1 MNVNTSPPLT
11 GLARRLVQDGILDEQ
26 VARTALQDSR
36 QRKEQF
42 VAHIV
47 ERDLADSLRVA
58 EAASDEFGT
67 PLLDLTAF
75 NMDASPKNLVDAK
88 LVEKH
93 HTIPLYRRGNRL
105 YLAVSDP
112 TNLHALDEIKFHTG
126 ISTEAILVD
135 EAALSRVL
143 VKFLKAAEEASG
155 SAFGSLEG
163 IGLEDLNIEGEGGP
177 QTDEDGEVKTDAD
190 ETPIVRFVHKVMLDA
205 IRGGAS
211 DIHFEPYE
219 KTYRI
224 RYRTDGILHEVSR
237 PPVAL
242 APRLAARLK
251 VMSQMDIS
259 ERRVPQDGRIKMRL
273 SRTQAIDFRVNTLP
287 TIYGEKVV
295 LRILDPASAQLGIEA
310 LGFEEYQ
317 RELYMKYLFQP
328 QGMMLFTGP
337 TGSGK
342 TVSMYTGLGIL
353 NTDERNISTAE
364 DPVEINMSGI
374 NQVHVNPKVGLTF
387 AEALRSFLRQ
397 DPDIIMVGEIRDL
410 PTAEIAVKAAQT
422 GHMVMSTLH
431 TNSACETITRLLN
444 MGVAPFNVATSVNL
458 IIAQRLGRRLCQ
470 HCAKDVRLP
479 EEVLLAEGFL
489 PSELPT
495 MTLKG
500 PVGCPK
506 CFQGYKGRVGI
517 YETVPVTKEL
527 SEIIMA
533 GGNAI
538 ELDAMAR
545 KQGFD
550 TLRRSALI
558 KAARGLTSLEEVNRV
573 TKD

>member
-11 GLARRLVQDGILDEQ
+11 GLARRLVHDGILDEQ
-26 VARTALQDSR
+26 VARTALQESR
-36 QRKEQF
+36 QQKSQF

-47 ERDLADSLRVA
+47 DRDLADSLRVA

-67 PLLDLTAF
+67 PLLDLAAF
-75 NMDASPKNLVDAK
+75 NMDTAPKNLVDAK

-93 HTIPLYRRGNRL
+93 HTIPLFRRGNRL

-135 EAALSRVL
+135 ETALSRVL
-143 VKFLKAAEEASG
+143 EKFLKAAEDASG
-155 SAFGSLEG
+155 GAFGSLEG
-163 IGLEDLNIEGEGGP
+163 IGLEDLNIEGEGTK
-177 QTDEDGEVKTDAD
+177 TDEDGEVKSEAD

-287 TIYGEKVV
+287 TIFGEKVV

-364 DPVEINMSGI
+364 DPVEINMAGI
-374 NQVHVNPKVGLTF
+374 NQVHVNPRVGLTF

-458 IIAQRLGRRLCQ
+458 IIAQRLGRRLCP

-479 EEVLLAEGFL
+479 EEVLLEEGFL

-495 MTLKG
+495 LTLKG
-500 PVGCPK
+500 PVGCNK
-506 CFQGYKGRVGI
+506 CFNGYKGRVGI

-550 TLRRSALI
+550 TLRRSALV

>member
-1 MNVNTSPPLT
+1 MNVNAAAPLT
-11 GLARRLVQDGILDEQ
+11 GLARRLVQDGVLEEV
-26 VARTALQDSR
+26 VARKALQDAR
-36 QRKEQF
+36 ARKSQF
-42 VAHIV
+42 VAHLI
-47 ERDLADSLRVA
+47 ESGLANSMRIA

-67 PLLDLTAF
+67 PLLDLAAF
-75 NMDASPKNLVDAK
+75 NLDACPKSLVDIK

-93 HTIPLYRRGNRL
+93 HTIPLFRRGNRL

-126 ISTEAILVD
+126 ISTEAVLVD
-135 EAALSRVL
+135 ESALTRVMQ
-143 VKFLKAAEEASG
+143 KFLKAAEEASG
-155 SAFGSLEG
+155 DNFGDLEG
-163 IGLEDLNIEGEGGP
+163 VGLEDLDIEGGDGKAED
-177 QTDEDGEVKTDAD
+177 TDARSDAD
-190 ETPIVRFVHKVMLDA
+190 ETPIVRFVNKILVDA

-211 DIHFEPYE
+211 DVHFEPYE
-219 KTYRI
+219 KNYRI
-224 RYRTDGILHEVSR
+224 RYRTDGILHEVAK

-273 SRTQAIDFRVNTLP
+273 SKTRAIDFRVNTLP
-287 TIYGEKVV
+287 TIFGEKVV

-310 LGFEEYQ
+310 LGFEPYQ
-317 RELYMKYLFQP
+317 RELYMHYLMQP

-364 DPVEINMSGI
+364 DPVEINMAGI
-374 NQVHVNPKVGLTF
+374 NQVHVNAKVGLNF

-397 DPDIIMVGEIRDL
+397 DPDVIMVGEIRDL
-410 PTAEIAVKAAQT
+410 ETAEIAVKAAQT

-458 IIAQRLGRRLCQ
+458 IIAQRLARRLCA
-470 HCAKDVRLP
+470 HCSTDLRLP
-479 EEVLLAEGFL
+479 DEVLLEEGFL
-489 PSELPT
+489 PTELSTVT
-495 MTLKG
+495 MKKA
-500 PVGCPK
+500 VGCDR
-506 CFQGYKGRVGI
+506 CLNGYKGRVGI
-517 YETVPVTKEL
+517 YETVPITREL
-527 SEIIMA
+527 SEIIL
-533 GGNAI
+533 GSGNAM
-538 ELDAMAR
+538 ELSAMAR
-545 KQGFD
+545 QQGYD
-550 TLRRSALI
+550 DLRRSALV
-558 KAARGLTSLEEVNRV
+558 KAGRGLTSLEEVNRV